1 VQLVKRFE
9 GLQLTAYLDPAG
21 VPTIG
26 WGHTANVS
34 MGPPPQRIS
43 EDQAETMLAFD
54 LVAAGEGVTASLA
67 VAVTQGQFDALTDF
81 AFNEGVEA
89 LEGSTL
95 MRLLNDGDVTGAAA
109 QFASWVYGDVGGQMV
124 ALPGL
129 VVRRAAEEAMFLGVA

>member
-1 VQLVKRFE
+1 
-9 GLQLTAYLDPAG
+9 
-21 VPTIG
+21 
-26 WGHTANVS
+26 
-34 MGPPPQRIS
+34 
-43 EDQAETMLAFD
+43 MLAFD

-129 VVRRAAEEAMFLGVA
+129 VARRAAEEAMFLGVA